1 MTKNWLISRRTFLR
15 GCGIAMA
22 LPLLETMGWAEE
34 PPGRSNPIRSM
45 FIFAPNG
52 VIPSAWR
59 ASLHTTAQSL
69 PRILQPLAPV
79 WSEVIAINNLS
90 NAVAENKIG
99 GAHARGLGALL
110 TGVQIRHTGG
120 ADLQAGISIDQVIA
134 DKVGVYTSLPSLELS
149 ITPGPQAGGC
159 EGGYSCAY
167 ISNMSWRSP
176 ATPTAREA
184 KPKAVFDR
192 LFNAK
197 KNFHPRQR
205 GGPVIDTKKLT
216 GGAAQAPT
224 QANDRSIDQSIL
236 DLVLGDAQRL
246 RGQVSSNDQRKL
258 DEYLDSV
265 RALERRVEF
274 AHQQDSEAAKAT
286 AAKRPGKY
294 SSPIEVMIPP
304 ETPTSFPEHVKL
316 MMDLTILAFQ
326 TDTTR
331 VCSLM
336 YGVGLDNRPY
346 PHLGINKGHHEMT
359 HLLSEGTNT
368 EDVIKINTHH
378 VELLAYLL
386 TKMKSLNDG
395 RGSLLDNSMVFYSS
409 DLGRGDWHTHTDLPV
424 LLAGRAGGTITPG
437 RVLEAKGKMSDL
449 HLAIAARAG
458 APVSR
463 HGDSDR
469 PLEGLS

>member
-1 MTKNWLISRRTFLR
+1 MSTSWLISRRTFLR
-15 GCGIAMA
+15 GCGVAMA

-52 VIPSAWR
+52 VIPEAWR
-59 ASLHTTAQSL
+59 AGAHTTAKSL

-79 WSEVIAINNLS
+79 WSEVLAINNLS
-90 NAVAENKIG
+90 NSVAENKIG

-134 DKVGVYTSLPSLELS
+134 DQVGGFTSLPSLELS

-167 ISNMSWRSP
+167 ISNLSWRSP
-176 ATPTAREA
+176 STPTARES

-192 LFNAK
+192 LFNAQ

-205 GGPVIDTKKLT
+205 GGSAIDTKGLT
-216 GGAAQAPT
+216 GKSGPSPAQE
-224 QANDRSIDQSIL
+224 RSIDSSIL
-236 DLVLGDAQRL
+236 DLVLGDAKRL
-246 RGQVSSNDQRKL
+246 RGQVSGNDQRKL

-274 AHQQDSEAAKAT
+274 AHQQDTEAAKAA

-294 SSPIEVMIPP
+294 SPPIEVVIPP

-326 TDTTR
+326 TDMTR

-359 HLLSEGTNT
+359 HLLNEGTNT

-386 TKMKSLNDG
+386 TRMKSLNDG
-395 RGSLLDNSMVFYSS
+395 RGTLLDNSMVFYSS

-449 HLAIAARAG
+449 HLAIATRAG
-458 APVSR
+458 AKIPR
-463 HGDSDR
+463 HGDSDT
-469 PLEGLS
+469 PLDGLS